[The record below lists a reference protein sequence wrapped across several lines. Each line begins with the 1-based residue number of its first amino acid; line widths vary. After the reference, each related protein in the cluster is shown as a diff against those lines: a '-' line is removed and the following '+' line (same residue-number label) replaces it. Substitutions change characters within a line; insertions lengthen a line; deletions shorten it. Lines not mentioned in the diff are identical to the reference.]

1 LAVFV
6 VGQDQTP
13 AQSCLPSTIMPEGV
27 SAMKPILP
35 FAATVLGRAA
45 VLALATPQPAQAAA
59 CVNGVYRAGCTGR
72 TGLLSCASDY
82 HYRHK
87 APSPVPTAFTAPDVP
102 GQMGPL

>member
-1 LAVFV
+1 M
-6 VGQDQTP
+6 
-13 AQSCLPSTIMPEGV
+13 IMPERI

-35 FAATVLGRAA
+35 LAATVLGLAA

-59 CVNGVYRAGCTGR
+59 CVNGVYRAGCTGQ
-72 TGLLSCASDY
+72 TELLSCASGH

-102 GQMGPL
+102 GQTGPL